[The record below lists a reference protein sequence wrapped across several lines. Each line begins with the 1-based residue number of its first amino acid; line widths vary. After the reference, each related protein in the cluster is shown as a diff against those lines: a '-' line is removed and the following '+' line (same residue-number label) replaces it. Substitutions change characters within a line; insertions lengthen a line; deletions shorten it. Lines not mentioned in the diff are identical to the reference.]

1 VTHGKQIACTEALLL
16 EMTGHPDLAIVA
28 LRELLADS
36 ETPLLGWS
44 RRSACATL
52 SRCYAKLGDK
62 KNSELWAK
70 SRMEVGRQNLLSEM
84 LLGQIRAN
92 FRVEEPAVELTAQ
105 ELNCLR
111 LSASGQTSS
120 DIGQKLGIKPRTV
133 NFHFS
138 KILRKLNAIN
148 RQEAIAKAVSA
159 NLIR

>member
-1 VTHGKQIACTEALLL
+1 
-16 EMTGHPDLAIVA
+16 
-28 LRELLADS
+28 
-36 ETPLLGWS
+36 
-44 RRSACATL
+44 
-52 SRCYAKLGDK
+52 
-62 KNSELWAK
+62 
-70 SRMEVGRQNLLSEM
+70 MEVGRQNLLSEM